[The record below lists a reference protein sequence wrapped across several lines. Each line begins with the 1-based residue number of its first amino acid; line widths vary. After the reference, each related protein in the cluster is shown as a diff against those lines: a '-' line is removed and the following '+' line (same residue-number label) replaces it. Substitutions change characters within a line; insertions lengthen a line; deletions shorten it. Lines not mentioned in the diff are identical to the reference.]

1 MDVQRVSCWTLAEAL
16 GHSGPH
22 RLQHFLSRAV
32 WHHDAARDRLA
43 CWAVAELADDQ
54 AVLVVDETG
63 DEKSSTDAVGASRQY
78 SGALGGIGLCQV
90 AVHLTYAAQSGHAL
104 IDRAL
109 YLARD
114 WAGDDERREL
124 AHVPGELCFAT
135 RPQLAAMLLERA
147 RDLGLPA
154 RWVAADEVYGG
165 RDLRMRIRELGYDYT
180 MAVPSG
186 HYVTTRAG
194 RFTAAAL
201 TARLPRRA
209 WQRLKTGQGG
219 KGDRHYDWAMIEVV
233 PDDTPP
239 DHAAGHA
246 FLLVRRHRYT
256 RELSFCRCHSAAA
269 VALGDLV
276 AVVCRRWSAA
286 GPAGRRSPAVPGT
299 SRTAAPP
306 APPPRGPPA
315 PQMPGAAG
323 RDPAG
328 SRTAAWSTAA
338 ACPPAAWP
346 AARGASARRSAC
358 AHTPRPPRG
367 SAAAAGRAGL
377 SSSAGPRT
385 PPGSHG
391 RPARRSAAPDGRSCG
406 PAGPARPPRRRPARP
421 APRDP
426 AAGPAPACPSGR
438 R

>member
-1 MDVQRVSCWTLAEAL
+1 
-16 GHSGPH
+16 
-22 RLQHFLSRAV
+22 V

-90 AVHLTYAAQSGHAL
+90 AVHLTCAAESGHAL

-124 AHVPGELCFAT
+124 AHVPDELCFAT
-135 RPQLAAMLLERA
+135 KPQLAAMLLERA

-180 MAVPSG
+180 MAVQSD

-239 DHAAGHA
+239 GHAAGHA

-256 RELSFCRCHSAAA
+256 RELSFYRCHSAAA

-276 AVVCRRWSAA
+276 AVVCRRWRIEMVFTQLAKKGGAGLWGRSA
-286 GPAGRRSPAVPGT
+286 GHSGSRPGRR
-299 SRTAAPP
+299 
-306 APPPRGPPA
+306 
-315 PQMPGAAG
+315 
-323 RDPAG
+323 
-328 SRTAAWSTAA
+328 
-338 ACPPAAWP
+338 
-346 AARGASARRSAC
+346 
-358 AHTPRPPRG
+358 
-367 SAAAAGRAGL
+367 
-377 SSSAGPRT
+377 
-385 PPGSHG
+385 
-391 RPARRSAAPDGRSCG
+391 
-406 PAGPARPPRRRPARP
+406 
-421 APRDP
+421 
-426 AAGPAPACPSGR
+426 
-438 R
+438 

>member
-1 MDVQRVSCWTLAEAL
+1 MGTATAIMIVCDNRYERGGRGGHGSAAGVAGRVRGGDAPGGGLFPAPGDAADDAGDDRSDADGRAAGQLLDARR
-16 GHSGPH
+16 GHCGPH

-43 CWAVAELADDQ
+43 CWAVAELAGGQ

-90 AVHLTYAAQSGHAL
+90 AVHLTYAAESGHAL

-109 YLARD
+109 SLARD

-124 AHVPGELCFAT
+124 AHVPDELCFAT
-135 RPQLAAMLLERA
+135 KPQLAAMLLERA
-147 RDLGLPA
+147 RDRGLPA
-154 RWVAADEVYGG
+154 RWVAAGEVYGG

-180 MAVPSG
+180 MAVQSG

-219 KGDRHYDWAMIEVV
+219 KGDRHYDWAMIEAV
-233 PDDTPP
+233 PDGTPP
-239 DHAAGHA
+239 GHAAGHA

-276 AVVCRRWSAA
+276 AVVCRRW
-286 GPAGRRSPAVPGT
+286 RIEEDF
-299 SRTAAPP
+299 
-306 APPPRGPPA
+306 
-315 PQMPGAAG
+315 Q
-323 RDPAG
+323 
-328 SRTAAWSTAA
+328 
-338 ACPPAAWP
+338 
-346 AARGASARRSAC
+346 
-358 AHTPRPPRG
+358 
-367 SAAAAGRAGL
+367 
-377 SSSAGPRT
+377 
-385 PPGSHG
+385 
-391 RPARRSAAPDGRSCG
+391 
-406 PAGPARPPRRRPARP
+406 
-421 APRDP
+421 
-426 AAGPAPACPSGR
+426 
-438 R
+438 